1 MAIIGR
7 GPITP
12 GEFMGSENVTD
23 VTDANFSEEVLQ
35 SDRPVLVDFW
45 ATWCAPCKKEMK
57 HLDAFE
63 KKYKDK
69 WFSVLAVSNDSQKSL
84 SKVCSYIR
92 ANKFS
97 FQVFLDPNNQV
108 LKKLFPN
115 AMPVLP
121 ANILVGQDG
130 TVLWRHFGYIP
141 GDEKKMEAE
150 IKAALQP
157 E

>member
-1 MAIIGR
+1 MS
-7 GPITP
+7 
-12 GEFMGSENVTD
+12 GERVM
-23 VTDANFSEEVLQ
+23 LQ
-35 SDRPVLVDFW
+35 HYLKTGPVLINFW

-69 WFSVLAVSNDSQKSL
+69 GFSVLAVSNDSQKSL
-84 SKVCSYIR
+84 SKVRSYIR

-108 LKKLFPN
+108 LKKLFSN

-150 IKAALQP
+150 IIAALQP

>member
-1 MAIIGR
+1 
-7 GPITP
+7 
-12 GEFMGSENVTD
+12 
-23 VTDANFSEEVLQ
+23 
-35 SDRPVLVDFW
+35 
-45 ATWCAPCKKEMK
+45 
-57 HLDAFE
+57 
-63 KKYKDK
+63 
-69 WFSVLAVSNDSQKSL
+69 VSNDSQKSL
-84 SKVCSYIR
+84 SKVRSYIR

-108 LKKLFPN
+108 LKKLFSN

-150 IKAALQP
+150 IIAALQP